1 MKRILLLLAIIL
13 SFTGCS
19 KKDDSVS
26 KSETQSKNSFVID
39 SYKNEPIKIASGS
52 ENKELE
58 GIIEEFAK
66 ENKQN
71 IEIEYMG
78 SLDMVRELENE
89 DIGYDAIWPASSIWI
104 DLADSKVKLKH
115 EKTISISPVVFAINK
130 DLSDKLGFS
139 NKEVKTSD
147 LIEAIRD
154 GNLKF
159 MMTNASRSNSGASFY
174 LGVLTALS
182 EDKKTLTDAD
192 LDNENLKK
200 DMKSLL
206 EGVSRSSGSSNWL
219 VDLFLEGGYDAMV
232 NYEALA
238 IKTNNELIKEGKD
251 PLQII
256 YPSDGL
262 SISDSPLV
270 YIDKG
275 DKEKEE
281 RFLKLQ
287 DYLLSDKGQ
296 DEIEK
301 TGKRSAYGKVSEKN
315 ADVFN
320 PKWGIDID
328 RPLNPI
334 RFPKK
339 DVIKKALSLYQKE
352 LKKKSMTVFVLD
364 YSASMTGNGG
374 YDQMLE
380 SLKQI
385 FTKEAA
391 SRSMLLSN
399 PDDINIIIPFGTEV
413 LGIEKVSGDYD
424 KLEEVYDRLASKYKA
439 NGSTYMFE
447 ALEKAIETI
456 NSYDKKTLDE
466 YNPSI
471 VLLSDGKANGQLSFS
486 DLKSYYENLAR
497 DIPIFSITYGRAD
510 EHDLKELA
518 KMSKA
523 RVFDGKTDMQKA
535 FLEVKGYN

>member
-1 MKRILLLLAIIL
+1 M
-13 SFTGCS
+13 
-19 KKDDSVS
+19 
-26 KSETQSKNSFVID
+26 
-39 SYKNEPIKIASGS
+39 
-52 ENKELE
+52 
-58 GIIEEFAK
+58 
-66 ENKQN
+66 
-71 IEIEYMG
+71 
-78 SLDMVRELENE
+78 
-89 DIGYDAIWPASSIWI
+89 I

>member
-26 KSETQSKNSFVID
+26 KSEIPSKNSFVID

-296 DEIEK
+296 AEIEK
-301 TGKRSAYGKVSEKN
+301 TGKRSAYGKVSKQN
-315 ADVFN
+315 VDVFN

-328 RPLNPI
+328 SPLNPI

-339 DVIKKALSLYQKE
+339 DVIKKALNLYQKE

-374 YDQMLE
+374 YDQMLQ

-424 KLEEVYDRLASKYKA
+424 KLEEVYDRLENKYKA